1 MEELAIYVP
10 GLYTGPPPTPPLCS
24 VPTIPSAPI
33 LAQRII
39 NSADKL
45 FFISRKIEFGIRK
58 WHLVRVA
65 FNTST
70 SSYPSC
76 LEDGKYIVDFYSS
89 HPVDFCLNAINH
101 WFWLCYHTQ
110 EDLMGPCL
118 SCDTHLI
125 RPSNTSEAYASQH
138 HLLPF
143 RQYINLTHSDTYIHG
158 PFDFA
163 TLGGRK
169 SCDRIS
175 ADDWSILRS

>member
-1 MEELAIYVP
+1 MEELAIHVP
-10 GLYTGPPPTPPLCS
+10 GLYTRPPLTPPLCS

-33 LAQRII
+33 LAQCII

-45 FFISRKIEFGIRK
+45 FFISRKIEFGIRE

-65 FNTST
+65 FSAST

-76 LEDGKYIVDFYSS
+76 LKDGKYIVDFYSS
-89 HPVDFCLNAINH
+89 HPVDFCLNAINQR
-101 WFWLCYHTQ
+101 FWLCYHTQ

-125 RPSNTSEAYASQH
+125 RPSDTSEAYASQH
-138 HLLPF
+138 
-143 RQYINLTHSDTYIHG
+143 RQYINLTHLDTYIHG

-163 TLGGRK
+163 TLGGHK
-169 SCDRIS
+169 SCNRIS
-175 ADDWSILRS
+175 ANDWSILRS